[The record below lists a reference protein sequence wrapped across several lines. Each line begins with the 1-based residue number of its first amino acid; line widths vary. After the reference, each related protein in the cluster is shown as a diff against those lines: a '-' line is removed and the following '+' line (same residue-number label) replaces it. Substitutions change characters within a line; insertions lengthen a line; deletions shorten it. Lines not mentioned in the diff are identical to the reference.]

1 MPLIKLCEY
10 NVSWLKSLIF
20 PRDILQ
26 LSNFSLFFL
35 DFTPALLL
43 LVLTCPLWQISQSV
57 PLMGMQDSCVLYAR
71 TLLQNITDVLNQV
84 GLQRM
89 QIHNFFFLTVYILL
103 NITCPQT
110 ENPV

>member
-20 PRDILQ
+20 QEIFYSYLIF
-26 LSNFSLFFL
+26 LFFFL

-89 QIHNFFFLTVYILL
+89 QIHRVFFLQFTFY
-103 NITCPQT
+103 
-110 ENPV
+110 